1 MINFIGA
8 RHLQTEDCRLRSAL
22 NIELRFNLP
31 SPAWLMLHKKGRIDT
46 YNGEIIFKNI
56 IQRQDCLEVLRTLVA
71 SYVYFKRVFSPL
83 IPGGF
88 CWNCIF
94 FETGNSYHGVAK
106 LTEILFPV
114 FNSNFWIFFC
124 IFQAPLSQSLR
135 SRYHWKDLFLL
146 QNSSIDDANFGQ
158 RWWCQK
164 SAPYSRQWNKGILS
178 QNFAMYSGTSI

>member
-46 YNGEIIFKNI
+46 YNGEIIFMNI

-83 IPGGF
+83 TPGGF

-106 LTEILFPV
+106 FSWRKFCSLFSIQISEY
-114 FNSNFWIFFC
+114 FSAYFRLLWANHSDLGIIGKIF
-124 IFQAPLSQSLR
+124 
-135 SRYHWKDLFLL
+135 
-146 QNSSIDDANFGQ
+146 SSC
-158 RWWCQK
+158 RT
-164 SAPYSRQWNKGILS
+164 LV
-178 QNFAMYSGTSI
+178 